1 METLKD
7 NDKETMCRERNRD
20 ERKREREKKKRAKIK
35 RLKEII
41 WKIQLSANWSSI
53 GNRKK
58 NLRTRVKERKQEN
71 FPKIDNI
78 HF

>member
-1 METLKD
+1 MIRKQCAERET
-7 NDKETMCRERNRD
+7 EMRG
-20 ERKREREKKKRAKIK
+20 RERERKKKRAKIK

-53 GNRKK
+53 GNKKK

>member
-1 METLKD
+1 MIRKQCAERET
-7 NDKETMCRERNRD
+7 EMSG
-20 ERKREREKKKRAKIK
+20 REREREKKRAKIK